1 MILTESPRR
10 KRVTKMVAW
19 GHWFALANIILAL
32 VISSIYI
39 FSSPAPGS
47 WLGNTYMLA
56 NWLGH
61 ISFVTFFGFV
71 LFVLPSC
78 YLVKNEKTVRLTG
91 AIVAAS
97 GLALLAFDA
106 LVYTRTG
113 FHISFNSVQIVRTVE
128 ETRMA
133 EFSWKQWFY
142 LLLLFCV
149 WLSGQLVLANAIWR
163 RLEKLS
169 HYKFTPSVASFFLT
183 CFIAGHGM
191 HIWADAKL
199 YQPIVKQDNLFP
211 LSYPATAKTTMSRYG
226 LLDLEAYKQREK
238 LQFRGQVSG
247 QVTRVRYPSEPVYCG
262 IDNTRSALVF
272 IQTDQAPLSLNNNKL
287 AYDVAFYSLST
298 SKSSQQVSSIF
309 GVPEIYYE
317 SLADKR
323 PVLLALPQVQGF
335 EVSVSA
341 DSTIA
346 HPAISTFQSP
356 YSNFE
361 KGLHIAF
368 MSAADIKQALSA
380 LSYDDKIIMVASSAR
395 LYANIPLK
403 TNNASNEDIAPTLL
417 SALGCKSAV
426 TSYSTGRNLSAPAR
440 DWIVSTSGERIVVIQ
455 RTQRIDVMTNGN
467 YEIINLKD
475 NTRSSEG
482 LNVNVLSQAVKHLSR
497 FSTAD

>member
-10 KRVTKMVAW
+10 KRVTQMVTW
-19 GHWFALANIILAL
+19 GHWFALANIVFAL
-32 VISSIYI
+32 IISSVYI

-71 LFVLPSC
+71 LFVLPWC
-78 YLVKNEKTVRLTG
+78 YLVKNDKAVRLTG

-113 FHISFNSVQIVRTVE
+113 FHISFNSAQIVRTVE

-142 LLLLFCV
+142 LLLLFCF
-149 WLSGQLVLANAIWR
+149 WLSGQLVLANAIWQ
-163 RLEKLS
+163 RLDRLS
-169 HYKFTPSVASFFLT
+169 RYKFTPSVASFFLT
-183 CFIAGHGM
+183 CFIASHGV
-191 HIWADAKL
+191 HIWADARL

-226 LLDLEAYKQREK
+226 LLDLDAYKQRKK
-238 LQFRGQVSG
+238 LQFNEQVN
-247 QVTRVRYPSEPVYCG
+247 TIRYPSEPVYCG

-272 IQTDQAPLSLNNNKL
+272 IQTDQAPLSINNQQLNS
-287 AYDVAFYSLST
+287 DVAFYSLST
-298 SKSSQQVSSIF
+298 SASSQQVSSIF

-323 PVLLALPQVQGF
+323 PVLLALPKAQGF
-335 EVSVSA
+335 RVSVSA
-341 DSTIA
+341 NSDILHSG
-346 HPAISTFQSP
+346 ISAFESP
-356 YSNFE
+356 FSNFTT
-361 KGLHIAF
+361 GLHIAF
-368 MSAADIKQALSA
+368 MPASEIQQALDA
-380 LSYDDKIIMVASSAR
+380 VPYENNIIMVASTTR

-403 TNNASNEDIAPTLL
+403 TNNASSEDIAPTIL
-417 SALGCKSAV
+417 SALGCRSV
-426 TSYSTGRNLSAPAR
+426 IQSYSTGRNLGAPAR

-467 YEIINLKD
+467 YEITNLAD

-482 LNVNVLSQAVKHLSR
+482 LNVNLLSQAVKHLTR
-497 FSTAD
+497 FSGSE